1 MMSNI
6 FLFIFGLQKLQD
18 EVEKTGSKMK
28 QHEDN
33 LKFLKAQKNQLDDA
47 ILDLQGIILILH
59 YFRELL
65 YLFEYGSRRFSGSML
80 LLLVTTYDL
89 VTYL

>member
-47 ILDLQGIILILH
+47 ILDLQGIIN
-59 YFRELL
+59 
-65 YLFEYGSRRFSGSML
+65 
-80 LLLVTTYDL
+80 
-89 VTYL
+89 